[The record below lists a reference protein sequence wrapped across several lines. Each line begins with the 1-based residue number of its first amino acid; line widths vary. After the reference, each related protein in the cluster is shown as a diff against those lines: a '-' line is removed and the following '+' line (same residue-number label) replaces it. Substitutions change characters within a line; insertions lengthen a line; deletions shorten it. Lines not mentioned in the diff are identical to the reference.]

1 MSNQINGYVNAAL
14 LSFLAQASPSADAP
28 HFAFPHA
35 SEWMSPVVSET
46 IEEPLFNVQGQIAS
60 VVAESTS
67 SGWDGYDAKP
77 ISKSAEFHA
86 FCLTSHLVPF
96 CRVVPDVASEPDGSI
111 ELEWFRNKN
120 WRLVVSIDGN
130 GIVSYAAKCGA
141 DSQTGRIVRID
152 DLSVE
157 GLRRILSSI
166 YA

>member
-1 MSNQINGYVNAAL
+1 MIDQINGYANVAL

-28 HFAFPHA
+28 HFGLPPA
-35 SEWMSPVVSET
+35 SERQPMTVSET
-46 IEEPLFNVQGQIAS
+46 IEEPLFNVRGQIAS
-60 VVAESTS
+60 VVAESTLP
-67 SGWDGYDAKP
+67 GWDGYDAKP
-77 ISKSAEFHA
+77 ISGSAEFHA
-86 FCLTSHLVPF
+86 MYLTSHLVPF

-120 WRLVVSIDGN
+120 WRLVVSVDGN
-130 GIVSYAAKCGA
+130 GVVTYASKCGA

-152 DLSVE
+152 DSSVE